1 VENCLT
7 LPFRIFDKSV
17 PRIYREATDQ
27 IFRDPRPGAEQSL
40 LGSDE
45 WSVLADICDSDPMHL
60 ELMAKL
66 LDTERQ
72 YAVMGRRAGI
82 YETLEKCFE
91 TSSRNKEDAIQQA
104 HQKRDLK
111 NALEAKDIDIDKV
124 KQITTWADL
133 KFKKL

>member
-1 VENCLT
+1 MPNIL
-7 LPFRIFDKSV
+7 LKLNSL
-17 PRIYREATDQ
+17 PRIYREATGQ

-45 WSVLADICDSDPMHL
+45 WSVLEDLCNQDPMHL

-82 YETLEKCFE
+82 YEALEKCFE
-91 TSSRNKEDAIQQA
+91 TSSRSKEDAIQHA

-111 NALEAKDIDIDKV
+111 QAVEAQDVDKI

-133 KFKKL
+133 KFKLTIPEVQDT